1 MPGDVEYLKDIF
13 VRRGRELAEAQR
25 QKMAG
30 EGTFVGEK
38 FGCALNGEGPAPSV
52 DVAFARLVTKWTRV
66 AVTVATRD
74 VLDFAASWGRGLL
87 DAGAPQFV
95 VAAYDEDA
103 AATLTKALCAER
115 VARVAAG
122 TTLAALARAA
132 HDLGKDVLATVPEIA
147 SANPLENGTTGSYS
161 CTGVDLRCL
170 LLVSGDAA
178 PAGRCKCR

>member
-1 MPGDVEYLKDIF
+1 MPGAVGCLKAI
-13 VRRGRELAEAQR
+13 VLRRGRELAEAQR

-95 VAAYDEDA
+95 GAVYDEDA
-103 AATLTKALCAER
+103 AATRTKAVGADR
-115 VARVAAG
+115 VARVAA
-122 TTLAALARAA
+122 
-132 HDLGKDVLATVPEIA
+132 A
-147 SANPLENGTTGSYS
+147 SSS
-161 CTGVDLRCL
+161 
-170 LLVSGDAA
+170 
-178 PAGRCKCR
+178 